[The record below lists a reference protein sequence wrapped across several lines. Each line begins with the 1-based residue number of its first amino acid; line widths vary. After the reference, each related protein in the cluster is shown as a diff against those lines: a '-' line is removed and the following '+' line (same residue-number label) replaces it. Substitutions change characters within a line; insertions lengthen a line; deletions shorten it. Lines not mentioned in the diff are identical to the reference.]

1 MNCPPKPVVTMT
13 SQTRVVETTRTH
25 DAVAKLRSHGAA
37 MIGRLLRPVRAGQKH
52 LAWNDSAFRDVP
64 ASLALASSAFGSGG
78 TIPRRYA
85 GRGVG
90 DNISPALSWAGVP
103 DGTDQLVLIVED
115 ADAPVP
121 RPLVH
126 VLALLPPGLRGLDE
140 GALNHGETATLGR
153 NSLRSNEYAGPRP
166 VPGHGPHTYV
176 FQLFAVDRVLSLQ
189 PSFTRRDLVAAMT
202 GAVLVRGRLDGIYER

>member
-1 MNCPPKPVVTMT
+1 
-13 SQTRVVETTRTH
+13 
-25 DAVAKLRSHGAA
+25 
-37 MIGRLLRPVRAGQKH
+37 MIGRVLRPVRAGQKH
-52 LAWNDSAFRDVP
+52 LAWNDPAFRDVP
-64 ASLALASSAFGSGG
+64 ATLALVSPSFEPDG

-85 GRGVG
+85 GPGVG
-90 DNISPALSWAGVP
+90 DNISPALSWSGVP
-103 DGTDQLVLIVED
+103 EGTEQLVLIVED

-126 VLALLPPGLRGLDE
+126 VLALLPLGLRGLDE

-176 FQLFAVDRVLSLQ
+176 FQLFAIDRVLTLR
-189 PSFTRRDLVAAMT
+189 PSFTRRDLLPAMT
-202 GAVLVRGRLDGIYER
+202 GAVLARGRLDGIYER